1 MPLFYLKGRVIVK
14 PYIKEV
20 IIVEGRDD
28 TSRLNEVFNCETIET
43 NGSAISNRTLEEI
56 EVALNTRGAIIFTDP
71 DYPGQKIR
79 NTILERFPNIK
90 EAFISRS
97 KAKNKQGKIGVEN
110 ASPNDLKEA
119 LERVVTS
126 SVKDEETISKS
137 DMIDL
142 KLSGQKDSKDR
153 RHYVSEKLNIGY
165 ANANSM
171 RQKFNRYSIK
181 KATIVDVLKDYKE
194 DV

>member
-1 MPLFYLKGRVIVK
+1 MPLFFLKGRIIVK
-14 PYIKEV
+14 PYIREV

-28 TSRLNEVFNCETIET
+28 TRRLNEVFDCETIET
-43 NGSAISNRTLEEI
+43 NGSAINKRTLDEI

-90 EAFISRS
+90 EAFINRN
-97 KAKNKQGKIGVEN
+97 KAKNKRGKIGVEN
-110 ASPNDLKEA
+110 ASPEDLKDA
-119 LERVVTS
+119 LKRVVTS
-126 SVKDEETISKS
+126 AKTEVETITKS

-142 KLSGQKDSKDR
+142 QLSGQPDSKKR
-153 RHYVSEKLNIGY
+153 RHHLAEKLNIGY

-171 RQKFNRYSIK
+171 RQKFNRYNIQK
-181 KATIVDVLKDYKE
+181 ELILDALKDYKE
-194 DV
+194 

>member
-1 MPLFYLKGRVIVK
+1 MPLFFLKGRITVK
-14 PYIKEV
+14 PYIREV

-28 TSRLNEVFNCETIET
+28 TRRLNEVFDCETIET
-43 NGSAISNRTLEEI
+43 NGSAINKRTLDEI

-90 EAFISRS
+90 EAFINRN
-97 KAKNKQGKIGVEN
+97 KAKNKRGKIGVEN
-110 ASPNDLKEA
+110 ASPEDLKDA
-119 LERVVTS
+119 LKRVVTS
-126 SVKDEETISKS
+126 AKTEVETITKS

-142 KLSGQKDSKDR
+142 QLSGQPDSKKR
-153 RHYVSEKLNIGY
+153 RHHVAEKLNIGY

-171 RQKFNRYSIK
+171 RQKFNRYNIQK
-181 KATIVDVLKDYKE
+181 ELILDALKDYKE
-194 DV
+194 

>member
-1 MPLFYLKGRVIVK
+1 MPLFFLKGRIIVK
-14 PYIKEV
+14 PYIREV

-28 TSRLNEVFNCETIET
+28 TRRLNEVFDCETIET
-43 NGSAISNRTLEEI
+43 NGSAINKRTLDEN

-90 EAFISRS
+90 EAFISRN
-97 KAKNKQGKIGVEN
+97 KAKNKRGKIGVEN
-110 ASPNDLKEA
+110 ASPEDLKDA
-119 LERVVTS
+119 LKRVVTS
-126 SVKDEETISKS
+126 AKTEVETITKS

-142 KLSGQKDSKDR
+142 QLSGQPDSKKR
-153 RHYVSEKLNIGY
+153 RHHVAEKLNIGY

-171 RQKFNRYSIK
+171 RQKFNRYNIQK
-181 KATIVDVLKDYKE
+181 ELILDALKDYKE
-194 DV
+194 

>member
-1 MPLFYLKGRVIVK
+1 MPLFFLKGRIIVK
-14 PYIKEV
+14 PYIREV

-28 TSRLNEVFNCETIET
+28 TRRLNEVFDCETIET
-43 NGSAISNRTLEEI
+43 NGSAINKRTLDEI

-90 EAFISRS
+90 EAFINRN
-97 KAKNKQGKIGVEN
+97 KAKNKRGKIGVEN
-110 ASPNDLKEA
+110 ASPEDLKDA
-119 LERVVTS
+119 LKRVVTS
-126 SVKDEETISKS
+126 AKTEVETITKS

-142 KLSGQKDSKDR
+142 QLSGQPDSKKR
-153 RHYVSEKLNIGY
+153 RHHVAEKLNIGY

-171 RQKFNRYSIK
+171 RQKFNRYNIQK
-181 KATIVDVLKDYKE
+181 ELILDALKDYKE
-194 DV
+194 

>member
-1 MPLFYLKGRVIVK
+1 MK
-14 PYIKEV
+14 PYIREV

-28 TSRLNEVFNCETIET
+28 TRRLNEVFDCETIET
-43 NGSAISNRTLEEI
+43 NGSAINKRTLDEI

-90 EAFISRS
+90 EAFISRN
-97 KAKNKQGKIGVEN
+97 KAKNKRGKIGVEN
-110 ASPNDLKEA
+110 ASPEDLKDA
-119 LERVVTS
+119 LKRVVTS
-126 SVKDEETISKS
+126 AKTEVETITKS

-142 KLSGQKDSKDR
+142 QLSGQPDSKKR
-153 RHYVSEKLNIGY
+153 RHHVAEKLNIGY

-171 RQKFNRYSIK
+171 HQKFNRYNIQK
-181 KATIVDVLKDYKE
+181 ELILDALKDYKE
-194 DV
+194 

>member
-1 MPLFYLKGRVIVK
+1 MK
-14 PYIKEV
+14 PYIKEI

-43 NGSAISNRTLEEI
+43 NGSAISKRTLEEI
-56 EVALNTRGAIIFTDP
+56 GVALNTRGAIIFTDP

-97 KAKNKQGKIGVEN
+97 KAKNKRGKIGVEN
-110 ASPNDLKEA
+110 ASPDDLKEA

-153 RHYVSEKLNIGY
+153 RHHVSEKLNIGY

-171 RQKFNRYSIK
+171 RQKFNRYSIE
-181 KATIVDVLKDYKE
+181 KATIIDALKDYKE

>member
-1 MPLFYLKGRVIVK
+1 MPLFFLKGRIIVK
-14 PYIKEV
+14 PYLREV

-28 TSRLNEVFNCETIET
+28 TRRLNEVFDCETIET
-43 NGSAISNRTLEEI
+43 NGSAINKRTLDEI

-90 EAFISRS
+90 EAFINRN
-97 KAKNKQGKIGVEN
+97 KAKNKRGKIGVEN
-110 ASPNDLKEA
+110 ASPEDLKDA
-119 LERVVTS
+119 LKRVVTS
-126 SVKDEETISKS
+126 AKTEVETITKS

-142 KLSGQKDSKDR
+142 QLSGQPDSKKR
-153 RHYVSEKLNIGY
+153 RHHVAEKLNIGY

-171 RQKFNRYSIK
+171 RQKFNRYNIQK
-181 KATIVDVLKDYKE
+181 ELILDALKDYKE
-194 DV
+194 

>member
-1 MPLFYLKGRVIVK
+1 MK
-14 PYIKEV
+14 PYIREV

-28 TSRLNEVFNCETIET
+28 TRRLNEVFDCETIET
-43 NGSAISNRTLEEI
+43 NGSAINKRTLDEI

-90 EAFISRS
+90 EAFINRN
-97 KAKNKQGKIGVEN
+97 KAKNKRGKIGVEN
-110 ASPNDLKEA
+110 ASPEDLKDA
-119 LERVVTS
+119 LKRVVTS
-126 SVKDEETISKS
+126 AKTEVETITKS

-142 KLSGQKDSKDR
+142 QLSGQPDSKKR
-153 RHYVSEKLNIGY
+153 RHHVAEKLNIGY

-171 RQKFNRYSIK
+171 RQKFNRYNIQK
-181 KATIVDVLKDYKE
+181 ELILDALKDYKE
-194 DV
+194 

>member
-1 MPLFYLKGRVIVK
+1 MPLFFLKGRIIVK
-14 PYIKEV
+14 PYIREV

-28 TSRLNEVFNCETIET
+28 TRRLNEVFDCETIET
-43 NGSAISNRTLEEI
+43 NGSAINKRTLDEI

-90 EAFISRS
+90 EAFISRN
-97 KAKNKQGKIGVEN
+97 KAKNKRGKIGVEN
-110 ASPNDLKEA
+110 ASPEDLKDA
-119 LERVVTS
+119 LKRVVTS
-126 SVKDEETISKS
+126 AKTEVETITKS

-142 KLSGQKDSKDR
+142 QLSGQPDSKKR
-153 RHYVSEKLNIGY
+153 RHHVAEKLNIGY

-171 RQKFNRYSIK
+171 RQKFNRYNIQK
-181 KATIVDVLKDYKE
+181 ELILDALKDYKE
-194 DV
+194 